1 MTTHAVQP
9 LPPPTTRR
17 VPVKVAQATG
27 MFWVIKLLTTGMG
40 ESASDFLSEK
50 NLLLAGLVGVLGL
63 VVTLVLQFRADRYR
77 PPVYWSVVAMIAV
90 FGTMAADG
98 LGQGLGLPLP
108 VTTAVYAVAVAACLG
123 SWHAVEG
130 TLSVHEVTTRRRE
143 AFYWATVLCT
153 FALGTALGDLTAFYL
168 GLGLLPSA
176 VLFAVAI
183 VPWVLWRFAGLN
195 SVAAFWD
202 AYVLTRPLGASL
214 ADWAGKRDGLGLG
227 DGTVTLL
234 VLFAVVALVAR
245 LQWSE
250 RRDGAGA
257 GHERAAA
264 HPRRRPDVA
273 GRSRHRR

>member
-1 MTTHAVQP
+1 MLTHAVQP
-9 LPPPTTRR
+9 LPRPTTRR

-27 MFWVIKLLTTGMG
+27 AFWVLKLLTTGMG
-40 ESASDFLSEK
+40 ESASDFLGEK
-50 NLLLAGLVGVLGL
+50 SLLLAGLVGVLGL
-63 VVTLVLQFRADRYR
+63 AVTLTLQFRADRYR
-77 PPVYWSVVAMIAV
+77 PAVYWSAVVMVAG

-98 LGQGLGLPLP
+98 LGQGLGLPLA
-108 VTTAVYAVAVAACLG
+108 VTTIGCASAVAACLG
-123 SWHAVEG
+123 AWYAVEG
-130 TLSVHEVTTRRRE
+130 TLSVHQVTTRRRE

-153 FALGTALGDLTAFYL
+153 FALGTALGDLTAFRL

-195 SVAAFWD
+195 SVAAFLG

-214 ADWAGKRDGLGLG
+214 ADWAGERDGLGLG

-234 VLFAVVALVAR
+234 VLFAVVALVGR

-250 RRDGAGA
+250 RCDQAGT
-257 GHERAAA
+257 GHQ
-264 HPRRRPDVA
+264 
-273 GRSRHRR
+273 

>member
-9 LPPPTTRR
+9 LPAPTTRR
-17 VPVKVAQATG
+17 IPVKVAQATG
-27 MFWVIKLLTTGMG
+27 VFWVIKLLTTGMG

-50 NLLLAGLVGVLGL
+50 SLLLAGLVGVLGL

-77 PPVYWSVVAMIAV
+77 PPVYWSAVAMIAV

-108 VTTAVYAVAVAACLG
+108 VTTAFYAVAVAACLR
-123 SWHAVEG
+123 SWYAVEG

-153 FALGTALGDLTAFYL
+153 FALGTALGDFTAFYL
-168 GLGLLPSA
+168 GLGLVASA
-176 VLFAVAI
+176 ALFAVAI
-183 VPWVLWRFAGLN
+183 VVPWVLWRFAGLN
-195 SVAAFWD
+195 SVAAFWG

-227 DGTVTLL
+227 EGTVTVL
-234 VLFAVVALVAR
+234 VLLAVVALVGR
-245 LQWSE
+245 LEWAG
-250 RRDGAGA
+250 RRDRAGV
-257 GHERAAA
+257 GHE
-264 HPRRRPDVA
+264 
-273 GRSRHRR
+273 